1 MVFRKMRES
10 FNIDAGE
17 YMLSLCSDASL
28 RLLNTPGKSGAFF
41 FLSQDD
47 KVGEGSG
54 TILNW
59 EGFSFVIYLS
69 CFLKDVSFVVYLY
82 ICSLTGNLCYSFL

>member
-10 FNIDAGE
+10 FNIEAGE

-41 FLSQDD
+41 FLSQDE
-47 KVGEGSG
+47 KV
-54 TILNW
+54 W
-59 EGFSFVIYLS
+59 GFGGPS
-69 CFLKDVSFVVYLY
+69 
-82 ICSLTGNLCYSFL
+82 